1 MWKSFSLQTIEIINE
16 INKRGIGGEGIIK
29 FVCDANRC
37 TEEIILEQVVR
48 GDDRTRVKSNCC
60 PARIKSALMKLT
72 IHLRRKRRPPRRSMT
87 KRIYVYTYIHVYM
100 FVLLINA
107 AKFREL
113 NPNEWSSHG
122 RGTISGE
129 NRFRLPLNSINRQFE
144 SIKLFNPSIKHF
156 DLKERTIPVS
166 HTYTFR
172 LLCVNVFPPSL
183 SSSSHPPFSRIF
195 GLFIWPSC

>member
-1 MWKSFSLQTIEIINE
+1 
-16 INKRGIGGEGIIK
+16 
-29 FVCDANRC
+29 
-37 TEEIILEQVVR
+37 
-48 GDDRTRVKSNCC
+48 
-60 PARIKSALMKLT
+60 
-72 IHLRRKRRPPRRSMT
+72 
-87 KRIYVYTYIHVYM
+87 M

-122 RGTISGE
+122 RGTVSEE

-172 LLCVNVFPPSL
+172 LLRIYARMYSLRRYLRLLILLSHYFRFIYLTKLLAPFTDWTYDRIYYATCFSIRPLSAISSQFTLDLVIGNEKSDRVSFFSFSLTPS
-183 SSSSHPPFSRIF
+183 PRIVHRRK
-195 GLFIWPSC
+195 SARTSAV

>member
-1 MWKSFSLQTIEIINE
+1 
-16 INKRGIGGEGIIK
+16 
-29 FVCDANRC
+29 
-37 TEEIILEQVVR
+37 
-48 GDDRTRVKSNCC
+48 
-60 PARIKSALMKLT
+60 
-72 IHLRRKRRPPRRSMT
+72 
-87 KRIYVYTYIHVYM
+87 M

-113 NPNEWSSHG
+113 NPNDHG
-122 RGTISGE
+122 RGTVSGE

-195 GLFIWPSC
+195 GLFI